1 MKTTFTIENEKALEL
16 ELTFHQLLSD
26 DLLEALDSVK
36 EHDFNTRFIFND
48 LNDEEVSTIENLIE
62 NL

>member
-36 EHDFNTRFIFND
+36 EHDFNTSFIFND
-48 LNDEEVSTIENLIE
+48 LNGEEVSTIENLIE